1 MKTFLFRMSRLVP
14 LIFLILMGS
23 KTIMFVNSYIDN
35 FSKKNDDY
43 LFIQFTLGLTIDII
57 VSIFIV
63 ILINWVTFGS
73 FSLWINKKT
82 YSDNILN
89 KSNSK
94 YRISRTLS
102 IFCMFMLLLYFILLI
117 LHYIESNELVF
128 NRQIAPNLPLITYLM
143 MSSTILLFNWLY
155 FRKTSLWIHNPILNI
170 KDGKTQ

>member
-1 MKTFLFRMSRLVP
+1 MTIFLFRMSRLIP
-14 LIFLILMGS
+14 LMLLVFILL
-23 KTIMFVNSYIDN
+23 KTIMFVNSYIDS
-35 FSKKNDDY
+35 FSKKIGDY
-43 LFIQFTLGLTIDII
+43 LFIQYTLGLTIDII

-117 LHYIESNELVF
+117 LHYI
-128 NRQIAPNLPLITYLM
+128 I
-143 MSSTILLFNWLY
+143 
-155 FRKTSLWIHNPILNI
+155 
-170 KDGKTQ
+170 